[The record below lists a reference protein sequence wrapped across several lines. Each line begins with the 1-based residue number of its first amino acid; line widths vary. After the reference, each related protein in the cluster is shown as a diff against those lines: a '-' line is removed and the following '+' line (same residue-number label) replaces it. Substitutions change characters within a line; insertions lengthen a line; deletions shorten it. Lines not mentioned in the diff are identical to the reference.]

1 MRTRYLNKLCVL
13 ALLFAVAISI
23 GAEEVD
29 PVARARENAYS
40 KLPDWI
46 ELTKTAITSSISRGK
61 TQAEMY
67 GKYGISDLSE
77 LNGAVLGDP
86 YPYYRL
92 TCEDVLA
99 YQSGDDLL
107 SQLEII
113 LYEFPILVNGKVCG
127 VVKAT
132 HKNTI
137 GFGLKRPI
145 PVIREQNRD
154 SHPKEEGYQYAQVN
168 IHNKFFFIIR
178 SGPDGLYITGAKE
191 RDLGLLFGADYAE
204 GTYPFVSLDEAM
216 PKLKEAAGYFMK
228 SQ

>member
-1 MRTRYLNKLCVL
+1 MIRARYLNKLCVL
-13 ALLFAVAISI
+13 ALLFAVAISVS
-23 GAEEVD
+23 AEEVD
-29 PVARARENAYS
+29 PVARARENAHS
-40 KLPDWI
+40 
-46 ELTKTAITSSISRGK
+46 
-61 TQAEMY
+61 EMY
-67 GKYGISDLSE
+67 GIFGISDLSE

-92 TCEDVLA
+92 TCEDVLV

-113 LYEFPILVNGKVCG
+113 LYEFPILVNGKACG

-132 HKNTI
+132 HEKTT

-145 PVIREQNRD
+145 PVIREQYRD

-191 RDLGLLFGADYAE
+191 RDLGLLFGAEYTE
-204 GTYPFVSLDEAM
+204 GTYSFIPLDEAM
-216 PKLKEAAGYFMK
+216 PKLKEMAEYFK
-228 SQ
+228 RSQ

>member
-23 GAEEVD
+23 SAEEVD

-86 YPYYRL
+86 YPYYRI
-92 TCEDVLA
+92 TCDDILA
-99 YQSGDDLL
+99 YQPGDDLL
-107 SQLEII
+107 SGLEMI
-113 LYEFPILVNGKVCG
+113 LYVFPIVVNQKVCSLIRATPE
-127 VVKAT
+127 KAYGSIS
-132 HKNTI
+132 HS
-137 GFGLKRPI
+137 PI
-145 PVIREQNRD
+145 PKIREQYKD
-154 SHPKEEGYQYAQVN
+154 SHPKEKGYQYAVLN
-168 IHNKFFFIIR
+168 FHNQYMFVLR
-178 SGPDGLYITGAKE
+178 TGPDGLNISGGIE
-191 RDLGLLFGADYAE
+191 RDLGLLFGADYVE
-204 GTYPFVSLDEAM
+204 GTYPFVPIDEAM
-216 PKLKEAAGYFMK
+216 PKLKEHAGYLMR